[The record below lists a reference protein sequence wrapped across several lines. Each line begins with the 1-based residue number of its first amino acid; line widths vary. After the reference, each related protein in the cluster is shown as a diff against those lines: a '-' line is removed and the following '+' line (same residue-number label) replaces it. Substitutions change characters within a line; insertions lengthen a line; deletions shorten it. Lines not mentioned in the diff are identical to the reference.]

1 MSLELLLLMHP
12 GMLLGC
18 SAVIMFL
25 QLMLSFL
32 ATRSQVVFWK
42 SFCRQSTSNIQF
54 LCGVG
59 PPQWQDFTLLLVKL
73 REVLV
78 SLVIKQNLFYG
89 SAENCGSRLSTPHR
103 FCGKTWKNII
113 TSEAVSPLLLTLQN
127 LLWTRWEQWYQLC
140 QWLGFVRPAQTAFQ
154 HTFKNKGTN
163 SIRFIAFL

>member
-12 GMLLGC
+12 GMLLAC
-18 SAVIMFL
+18 SAAIMFL

-73 REVLV
+73 RQVLV
-78 SLVIKQNLFYG
+78 SLVIKQNLVYG

-113 TSEAVSPLLLTLQN
+113 TREAVSPLPPYITEPSLNYMGAVVSALPMTGF
-127 LLWTRWEQWYQLC
+127 C
-140 QWLGFVRPAQTAFQ
+140 QASADSFSTYF
-154 HTFKNKGTN
+154 
-163 SIRFIAFL
+163 